1 MLQPFNNSICSNHLI
16 IIICAQDCI
25 TISWIYYYPLPL
37 ASALKRDVRITLKS
51 PPPQKK
57 NQPTKQTSTK
67 NNNKQRNKQRR
78 IFHDIKVGSVLSPA
92 NSICNVLH
100 RLYDYTNPCTILSRH
115 FITFDFFKVCSP
127 SFTVK
132 YSIKSSQNLCSLLM
146 FWFE

>member
-1 MLQPFNNSICSNHLI
+1 MLQPFNNNNMCSRLH
-16 IIICAQDCI
+16 
-25 TISWIYYYPLPL
+25 YYKLNLLLSSSFGFSLETWRTYY
-37 ASALKRDVRITLKS
+37 SKI
-51 PPPQKK
+51 PPPKKKK